1 MKSSIS
7 SSAVD
12 GAEHLTKDRN
22 RRPSL
27 GVTALRGL
35 IAAAAMLATSA
46 AHAERSFK
54 AIDVDTSAVGSSQTS
69 REIRAALGSRLRET
83 FAQNL
88 TRDKNAP
95 SLIVRITG
103 VTIQSTPYFGG
114 RSGIGGGNTDYL
126 EGEALVVGRGGVI
139 LQRYPML
146 SALNSFENGWY
157 LPDYE
162 KRKAIALSN
171 HYAYWLKRQLPEQ

>member
-1 MKSSIS
+1 MQSR
-7 SSAVD
+7 
-12 GAEHLTKDRN
+12 H
-22 RRPSL
+22 RRQQFS
-27 GVTALRGL
+27 VTALRGL
-35 IAAAAMLATSA
+35 IAAAAIMATSV

-54 AIDVDTSAVGSSQTS
+54 AIDVDTTAVGSSQTS
-69 REIRAALGSRLRET
+69 RDIRAALGSGLRER

-103 VTIQSTPYFGG
+103 ITIQSTPYFGG
-114 RSGIGGGNTDYL
+114 RNGSGGGNTDYL

-146 SALNSFENGWY
+146 SALNSYETGWY

-171 HYAYWLKRQLPEQ
+171 HYAYWLKRQLPPQ